1 MALLKERILVYFTV
15 NQNHLEAI
23 LHSHDGLVLFGPRSQ
38 QIPSAQ
44 EQLLESLAQSQG

>member
-1 MALLKERILVYFTV
+1 MLKKALLKERILVYFTL

-23 LHSHDGLVLFGPRSQ
+23 LHSHDGLLVVFGPRSQ

-44 EQLLESLAQSQG
+44 EQLLENLA